1 VLSRPSGM
9 TVSTRALTNARRRVA
24 PPTAT
29 PADSIAA
36 PGCRPSG
43 PLLVVADLRRGETY
57 ADLACGFAIGTDPD
71 RRNDL
76 DTASAAR
83 ICPYA
88 GEQPDRKG
96 LLDRAELVG
105 EDSKVAFGREFGQ
118 AGQRA
123 TLERIPILEDGAIAT
138 PDVDAIE
145 RLLPPPKLFALSH
158 PNNPTGAVTAAR
170 RGGHGAIGPRP
181 RVALR

>member
-1 VLSRPSGM
+1 MSEAAGRRAIDQIHTPDQDLRVLSRPSGM

-71 RRNDL
+71 RRL
-76 DTASAAR
+76 DHIACEIAAYHVK
-83 ICPYA
+83 PV
-88 GEQPDRKG
+88 EVG
-96 LLDRAELVG
+96 LY
-105 EDSKVAFGREFGQ
+105 
-118 AGQRA
+118 
-123 TLERIPILEDGAIAT
+123 DGA
-138 PDVDAIE
+138 E
-145 RLLPPPKLFALSH
+145 
-158 PNNPTGAVTAAR
+158 
-170 RGGHGAIGPRP
+170 GPRSSSVSGCGLSYSMYHSRP
-181 RVALR
+181 GNIFISVGDGAGTAGMI